1 MSFRTVV
8 ISNQSKLNY
17 KNRFLV
23 VKQDNDEKY
32 IHLSEIDTIIVD
44 SIAVSIS
51 SYLLKELSDS
61 KINIIFCDEKHNPFG
76 ELSSYYSS
84 HNTSKKIQKQINWS
98 KENKDLIWQ
107 SIIKNKIIN
116 QALMLHKIKSDK
128 YELLLSY
135 IEDVLA
141 SDKTNR
147 EGHAAK
153 VYFNELFGK
162 DFVRNDSDNINA
174 ALNYG
179 YAILLSTINKEVI
192 SNGYLTQIGIH
203 HKNEFNE
210 FNLSCDLMEPFRI
223 IIDNFVYFNQDR
235 ELNTQ
240 YKLDII
246 NIFNNRYNY
255 ENKNYVL
262 KDIIKMYVKNTLES
276 IEKPE
281 NYKELKQKAEKRHK
295 NYPSLCRD
303 YIYGQPWF
311 QKSWMCDSG
320 ISGMMEM
327 LDSLYD
333 KLLNVSASEKLNMES
348 IVFLLNYLDVNARS
362 YDHIFLK
369 MKKRLLL
376 GLILLKKRRKL
387 IFTRVVLL
395 LRI

>member
-8 ISNQSKLNY
+8 ISNQSKLSY

-32 IHLSEIDTIIVD
+32 VHLSEIDTIIVD

-84 HNTSKKIQKQINWS
+84 HNTSKKIQKQITWLKES
-98 KENKDLIWQ
+98 KDKMWQ
-107 SIIKNKIIN
+107 NIIKNKIIN
-116 QALMLHKIKSDK
+116 QALMLNKIKSDK

-135 IEDVLA
+135 IEDVLSA
-141 SDKTNR
+141 DKTNR

-162 DFVRNDSDNINA
+162 DFVRNESDKINA

-192 SNGYLTQIGIH
+192 SNGYLTQLGIH

-223 IIDNFVYFNQDR
+223 IIDNFVYYNQNR
-235 ELNTQ
+235 ELNTE

-246 NIFNNRYNY
+246 NIFNNRYSY
-255 ENKNYVL
+255 EGKNYVL

-276 IEKPE
+276 MDNLE
-281 NYKELKQKAEKRHK
+281 NYKEF
-295 NYPSLCRD
+295 S
-303 YIYGQPWF
+303 IYEG
-311 QKSWMCDSG
+311 
-320 ISGMMEM
+320 
-327 LDSLYD
+327 
-333 KLLNVSASEKLNMES
+333 
-348 IVFLLNYLDVNARS
+348 
-362 YDHIFLK
+362 
-369 MKKRLLL
+369 
-376 GLILLKKRRKL
+376 
-387 IFTRVVLL
+387 
-395 LRI
+395 